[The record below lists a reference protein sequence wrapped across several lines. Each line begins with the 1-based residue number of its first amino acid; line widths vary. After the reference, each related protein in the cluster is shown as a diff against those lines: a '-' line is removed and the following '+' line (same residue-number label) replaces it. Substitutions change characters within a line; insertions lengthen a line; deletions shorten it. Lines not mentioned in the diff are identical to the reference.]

1 MSSVQSVD
9 RAFAVLRALAAG
21 PAGVT
26 ELADRVSLPKST
38 VARLLRTLEALG
50 AVEQL
55 AVGGDYH
62 LGDALADL
70 GAAARPGRSLV
81 PLVRPH
87 LAELNEATGEATGF
101 SVPDGL
107 EMLYLDQI
115 TPDGELQVRD
125 WTGQRIPMHA
135 VPSGHV
141 VLASDDQ
148 LVRRLVDAGLE
159 PFTERTLTDADALT
173 RRLHQVR
180 VEGYAW
186 AMGEYADG
194 LNSVAAPLRDRSGR
208 VVGAIHVYGPASSLP
223 GGRDPAELGR
233 LVVAT
238 AARVR
243 ID

>member
-9 RAFAVLRALAAG
+9 RSFAVLRALAGG

-26 ELADRVSLPKST
+26 ELAERVDLPKST
-38 VARLLRTLEALG
+38 VARLLSTLEALG

-55 AVGGDYH
+55 AVGGEYH
-62 LGDALADL
+62 LGETLVEL
-70 GAAARPGRSLV
+70 GAAARPGRSLG
-81 PLVRPH
+81 PLVRPF
-87 LAELNEATGEATGF
+87 LAELTEATGEATGF

-107 EMLYLDQI
+107 EMLYLVQI
-115 TPDGELQVRD
+115 TPDSELQVRD

-141 VLASDDQ
+141 VLAADDQ

-159 PFTERTLTDADALT
+159 AFTDRTLTDPDELAA
-173 RRLHQVR
+173 RLHQVR
-180 VEGYAW
+180 VDGYAW
-186 AMGEYADG
+186 NYGEYADG
-194 LNSVAAPLRDRSGR
+194 LNSVAAPLRDRTGK
-208 VVGAIHVYGPASSLP
+208 VIGAIHIYGAATGLP
-223 GGRDPAELGR
+223 GGRGAAELGR

>member
-9 RAFAVLRALAAG
+9 RSFAVLRALAGG

-26 ELADRVSLPKST
+26 ELAERVDLPKST
-38 VARLLRTLEALG
+38 VARLLSTLEALG

-55 AVGGDYH
+55 AVGGEYH
-62 LGDALADL
+62 LGETLVEL
-70 GAAARPGRSLV
+70 GAAARPGRSLG
-81 PLVRPH
+81 PLVRPF
-87 LAELNEATGEATGF
+87 LAELTEATGEATGF

-115 TPDGELQVRD
+115 TPDSELQVRD

-141 VLASDDQ
+141 VLAADDQ

-159 PFTERTLTDADALT
+159 AFTDRTLTDPDELAA
-173 RRLHQVR
+173 RLHQVR
-180 VEGYAW
+180 VDGYVELRRVRRRPQLR
-186 AMGEYADG
+186 GRT
-194 LNSVAAPLRDRSGR
+194 AAGPDRQGDRRDPHLWRRHG
-208 VVGAIHVYGPASSLP
+208 LP
-223 GGRDPAELGR
+223 GGRGAAELGR